1 MKDSTAEHE
10 IENDEYFDRFEAL
23 LCENRLLRARERT
36 AHYGFVSLAQATLL
50 TEALLA
56 ATSRQEAF
64 VAIELLFGSL
74 LSGRGVTV
82 FEVDGDTARP
92 VATHGEGAVWRS
104 LSSTRGLYRRALEE
118 GASVFDS
125 KAEARAALEKKPADP
140 QPTVIVPLRVG
151 KEVLG
156 VVTAT
161 ASNLSL
167 PPPPVDVLDVF
178 GRRAA
183 EALERVTMGAPSR
196 RITLRL
202 V

>member
-1 MKDSTAEHE
+1 MKDNAAEQE
-10 IENDEYFDRFEAL
+10 MENDEYISRFEAL

-36 AHYGFVSLAQATLL
+36 AHYSFVSLAQATLL

-82 FEVDGDTARP
+82 FEVDGDIARP
-92 VATHGEGAVWRS
+92 DATHGEGAVWRP
-104 LSSTRGLYRRALEE
+104 LSSTRGLYRRSLEE
-118 GASVFDS
+118 GAAVFDS
-125 KAEARAALEKKPADP
+125 KAEERAGHERKSADP
-140 QPTVIVPLRVG
+140 QPTLIIPLRVG
-151 KEVLG
+151 PEVLG
-156 VVTAT
+156 VVAAT
-161 ASNLSL
+161 VSNVSL
-167 PPPPVDVLDVF
+167 PPPPLDVLDVF

-183 EALERVTMGAPSR
+183 EALERVSTLAPSR
-196 RITLRL
+196 RVTLRL